1 MTKIQLEQQNL
12 QDARMQQ
19 QTETFSFQSKC
30 QIQEEEIQD
39 LKDQISKM
47 DQL

>member
-19 QTETFSFQSKC
+19 QTENFGYQTKC
-30 QIQEEEIQD
+30 QIQEEEIKD
-39 LKDQISKM
+39 LKE
-47 DQL
+47 